1 MNRPKFLSY
10 REAWRRINA
19 ALAGEFYFEVVT
31 LCESIIADR
40 VLSYVRGIDRGS
52 QADVFTSFSRLIG
65 AWRELV
71 KGTPSDVTTLDLIAR
86 VDRWRK
92 NRNEVLHGLSKSMPG
107 LATQD
112 VNDFIQTA
120 KEAAQEGAELARAV
134 SSWHRR
140 ELGTHRKSASIKS
153 RRAS

>member
-19 ALAGEFYFEVVT
+19 AQVGEFYFEVVT

-40 VLSYVRGIDRGS
+40 VLSYVRGVDGGS
-52 QADVFTSFSRLIG
+52 EANVLTPFSKLIG
-65 AWRELV
+65 GWRVLV

-92 NRNEVLHGLSKSMPG
+92 NRNEVLHSLSKSMPG
-107 LATQD
+107 VATQD
-112 VNDFIQTA
+112 VDDFIQIA

-134 SSWHRR
+134 SNWHRGKLR
-140 ELGTHRKSASIKS
+140 NHRKLVGIKS
-153 RRAS
+153 ERAS